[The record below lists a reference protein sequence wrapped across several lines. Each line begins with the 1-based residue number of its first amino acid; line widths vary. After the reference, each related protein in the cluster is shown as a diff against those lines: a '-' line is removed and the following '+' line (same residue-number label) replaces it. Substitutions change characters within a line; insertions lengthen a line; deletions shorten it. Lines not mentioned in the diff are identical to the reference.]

1 MAVDDHGDGGV
12 VEFQAGGILSRIFY
26 SIAFVLE
33 LRVFLFGIVRD
44 ANWHEPSS
52 HVAALQAD
60 GKVHVY
66 PGDL

>member
-12 VEFQAGGILSRIFY
+12 MEFQAG
-26 SIAFVLE
+26 E
-33 LRVFLFGIVRD
+33 VFFP
-44 ANWHEPSS
+44 EFPSS
-52 HVAALQAD
+52 HVAAFQAD